1 MTIDPVAV
9 AGLMTREVRTGSRDG
24 APTKIAIARRTYPAS
39 QADLWDALTNPE
51 RIPRWFLPVSG
62 ELKVGGRYQLAGNA
76 GGVVERCAEPES
88 FAVTWEFGEMMSWLA
103 VTLTPDGQ
111 GTRLELAHEA
121 HVDPAMWGQFGP
133 GAVGVGWD
141 LGLMGLGRHLETG
154 AQVDPATA
162 VTFPASPEGAEFIR
176 LAAAGWA
183 EAAIADGDE
192 PGQARE
198 AAARTTAFYSPQAG
212 D

>member
-1 MTIDPVAV
+1 
-9 AGLMTREVRTGSRDG
+9 
-24 APTKIAIARRTYPAS
+24 
-39 QADLWDALTNPE
+39 
-51 RIPRWFLPVSG
+51 
-62 ELKVGGRYQLAGNA
+62 
-76 GGVVERCAEPES
+76 
-88 FAVTWEFGEMMSWLA
+88 MMSWLT

-141 LGLMGLGRHLETG
+141 LGLMGLGLHLETG

-162 VTFPASPEGAEFIR
+162 VTFPASPEGAHFIR

-192 PGQARE
+192 PGPARE
-198 AAARTTAFYSPQAG
+198 AAARTAAFYAPSPG